1 MGYLSYLSFD
11 MSLARGLDYYT
22 GLIYEVVL
30 NNNPYGV
37 GSIGA
42 GGRYDHLVGMFN
54 AGGKDIPCV
63 GISIGVERV
72 FTILEKKALEKG
84 GLKCTP
90 CSVLVA
96 SVGKDMTV
104 HRMKIAAEFGYQ
116 ENPKLQKQLTY
127 ALESG
132 INWVV
137 VIGEEEMKE
146 GKVNLKNL
154 GTHEEVTIPVESI
167 VEELRKQGLN

>member
-63 GISIGVERV
+63 GIVITPTTLYPPSTRCFKLSTANSEVPIK
-72 FTILEKKALEKG
+72 TILIFFFSMYI
-84 GLKCTP
+84 C
-90 CSVLVA
+90 
-96 SVGKDMTV
+96 
-104 HRMKIAAEFGYQ
+104 
-116 ENPKLQKQLTY
+116 
-127 ALESG
+127 
-132 INWVV
+132 
-137 VIGEEEMKE
+137 
-146 GKVNLKNL
+146 
-154 GTHEEVTIPVESI
+154 
-167 VEELRKQGLN
+167 